1 MGLKIKWND
10 DRVRGTATALLL
22 LSRERFARGKAGN
35 MVASVLAEYRADP
48 DGYKENRKA
57 WPEMREPG
65 PLKDSPQAARY
76 QALLA
81 AVDRL
86 LEKWT
91 QSKRQFNSLLE
102 LDNALIAHLGTAE
115 SKQQA

>member
-1 MGLKIKWND
+1 MALKIKWND
-10 DRVRGTATALLL
+10 DRVRGAATALLL
-22 LSRERFARGKAGN
+22 ISRERFSRGKTGN
-35 MVASVLAEYRADP
+35 MVESVLAEYRADP
-48 DGYKENRKA
+48 DGYKENKKT
-57 WPEMREPG
+57 WPEVRDLS
-65 PLKDSPQAARY
+65 PLKDARQVARY

-102 LDNALIAHLGTAE
+102 LDNALIEQLGAE
-115 SKQQA
+115 